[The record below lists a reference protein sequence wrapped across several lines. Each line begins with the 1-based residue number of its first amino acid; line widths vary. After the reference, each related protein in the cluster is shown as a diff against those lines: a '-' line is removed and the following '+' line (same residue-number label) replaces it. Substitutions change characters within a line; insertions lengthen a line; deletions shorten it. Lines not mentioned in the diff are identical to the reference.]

1 MHTCPLV
8 SALAKSFFTPTLLT
22 FLSSI
27 SSTIL
32 CTLISPSLSIVYLP
46 LFLYQSFYLISPPP
60 INYRP
65 SPSFVRSLALFLS
78 LSPGG
83 LSLSLSLT
91 PSLSFSLSLSLSVWS
106 AFSVGS
112 ISCQTS
118 SLLNFSSPLSLL
130 LPLYLTLSPSPSP
143 SLLSRSCLARS
154 LSHALSRSLMFVCSS
169 EVSCLTIHTP
179 THPHTHA
186 LSKSNL
192 CPPSFLLQV
201 PPHLL

>member
-60 INYRP
+60 INYPQP

-91 PSLSFSLSLSLSVWS
+91 PSLSFSLSLSLSLCMVRLFCGFDFLS
-106 AFSVGS
+106 DFLPLELL
-112 ISCQTS
+112 QS
-118 SLLNFSSPLSLL
+118 SLSPSTSLPHPLPLSLSLSLISL
-130 LPLYLTLSPSPSP
+130 LPCSLT
-143 SLLSRSCLARS
+143 LARS
-154 LSHALSRSLMFVCSS
+154 LSLSNVRLFVRGLVFDYS
-169 EVSCLTIHTP
+169 
-179 THPHTHA
+179 HTHA
-186 LSKSNL
+186 STHACTL
-192 CPPSFLLQV
+192 
-201 PPHLL
+201 